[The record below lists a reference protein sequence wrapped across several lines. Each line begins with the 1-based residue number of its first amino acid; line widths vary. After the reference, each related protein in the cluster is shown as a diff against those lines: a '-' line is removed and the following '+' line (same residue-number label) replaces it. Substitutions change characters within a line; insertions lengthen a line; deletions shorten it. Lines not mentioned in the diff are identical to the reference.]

1 MSKYKDLVHLYTF
14 IEKHMHDDSS
24 SMLSNELKEELKY
37 LLLIYEEYHG
47 NKKNTLLIQQIND
60 QDTLLEQAKEEIG
73 EKKRAIN
80 FLQKKLEDYEAML
93 NDKENR
99 INSINVTQSAYIDE
113 INLELNQLRERY
125 NQEVK
130 EKRRLNELV
139 ERRESEI
146 RKEGEEKV
154 ILVRELGDLKKDNF
168 KFKNQLE
175 EAQCGQIKLQEH
187 MNNELER
194 ISHEMRA
201 LNEEKDS
208 LADQLCVLTKEQEES
223 RRQLKQLMIDNKRL
237 EEYLK
242 DREIK
247 LLTQQHTNT
256 ELLSSIFK
264 KMKEMNVNSQKLI
277 KIIDHFGIEGVI
289 KKSRTSLTAESGPTL
304 ENLQDY
310 AKNLE
315 VYKDGGLSDIQDN
328 ISIEYYLE
336 DNISTHP
343 DLPQKGHDKEEGEV
357 LRTEDSQ
364 KTFKIRFSE
373 KPISE
378 QTGSNMLHQSFEEF
392 INSSDVATLK
402 SKIKT
407 KEFSKVVKMI
417 SEFLDSKDN
426 PSSCKF
432 SNNEMKQAL
441 YTFSKSQNKTLEESF
456 ILVSELFINF
466 IFYLEM
472 NIKKILDNSSLQ
484 EIHNERLRIDKD
496 KLITIIK
503 SKDGRYADLMNDT
516 LKTISI
522 KKKVYIR
529 RQIEKECL
537 IREERES
544 IVEREAN
551 PGEGFVGKVTSLF
564 RL

>member
-130 EKRRLNELV
+130 ENRRLNELV

-194 ISHEMRA
+194 ILFWDHRSHYF
-201 LNEEKDS
+201 
-208 LADQLCVLTKEQEES
+208 V
-223 RRQLKQLMIDNKRL
+223 
-237 EEYLK
+237 
-242 DREIK
+242 
-247 LLTQQHTNT
+247 
-256 ELLSSIFK
+256 
-264 KMKEMNVNSQKLI
+264 
-277 KIIDHFGIEGVI
+277 
-289 KKSRTSLTAESGPTL
+289 
-304 ENLQDY
+304 
-310 AKNLE
+310 
-315 VYKDGGLSDIQDN
+315 
-328 ISIEYYLE
+328 
-336 DNISTHP
+336 
-343 DLPQKGHDKEEGEV
+343 
-357 LRTEDSQ
+357 
-364 KTFKIRFSE
+364 
-373 KPISE
+373 
-378 QTGSNMLHQSFEEF
+378 
-392 INSSDVATLK
+392 
-402 SKIKT
+402 
-407 KEFSKVVKMI
+407 
-417 SEFLDSKDN
+417 
-426 PSSCKF
+426 PSS
-432 SNNEMKQAL
+432 
-441 YTFSKSQNKTLEESF
+441 
-456 ILVSELFINF
+456 
-466 IFYLEM
+466 
-472 NIKKILDNSSLQ
+472 
-484 EIHNERLRIDKD
+484 ERM
-496 KLITIIK
+496 T
-503 SKDGRYADLMNDT
+503 SAGAE
-516 LKTISI
+516 
-522 KKKVYIR
+522 V
-529 RQIEKECL
+529 EK
-537 IREERES
+537 R
-544 IVEREAN
+544 
-551 PGEGFVGKVTSLF
+551 
-564 RL
+564 